1 MQNGLRNWKGLP
13 LNTREPLIR
22 AFLETSGWK
31 NATRAALASDASNRR
46 YERLTDDDGQ
56 RAVLMDAQPEAGEN
70 IQPFLKIA
78 RFLRSNGMSAPDI
91 YAVDEANGLLLLE
104 DLGDDLF
111 ARVVLADTT
120 QEAPLYGA
128 AVDALLAL
136 HDMPPPEG
144 LQKYSVEMLSKFTG
158 ITWQWYPGSFE
169 KDWQEKARAFQ
180 ASFETILAQTDG
192 VTEVLIQRDFHAEN
206 LIWLPDR
213 NGIAQVGMLDFQDA
227 LIGHRSYDLV
237 SLLQDARRDVPV
249 DLEAQMIDRYLQKS
263 GLSRADFLAAYHLM
277 GLQRNLRIL
286 GIFAR
291 LCLHFGKAHYV
302 DFIPRVWSYVERDL
316 AHPAAAPIREQVLRD
331 LPAPT
336 PDHLQRLR
344 DLCGT
349 VPTP

>member
-120 QEAPLYGA
+120 Q
-128 AVDALLAL
+128 
-136 HDMPPPEG
+136 
-144 LQKYSVEMLSKFTG
+144 
-158 ITWQWYPGSFE
+158 
-169 KDWQEKARAFQ
+169 
-180 ASFETILAQTDG
+180 
-192 VTEVLIQRDFHAEN
+192 
-206 LIWLPDR
+206 
-213 NGIAQVGMLDFQDA
+213 
-227 LIGHRSYDLV
+227 
-237 SLLQDARRDVPV
+237 
-249 DLEAQMIDRYLQKS
+249 
-263 GLSRADFLAAYHLM
+263 
-277 GLQRNLRIL
+277 
-286 GIFAR
+286 
-291 LCLHFGKAHYV
+291 
-302 DFIPRVWSYVERDL
+302 
-316 AHPAAAPIREQVLRD
+316 
-331 LPAPT
+331 
-336 PDHLQRLR
+336 
-344 DLCGT
+344 
-349 VPTP
+349 